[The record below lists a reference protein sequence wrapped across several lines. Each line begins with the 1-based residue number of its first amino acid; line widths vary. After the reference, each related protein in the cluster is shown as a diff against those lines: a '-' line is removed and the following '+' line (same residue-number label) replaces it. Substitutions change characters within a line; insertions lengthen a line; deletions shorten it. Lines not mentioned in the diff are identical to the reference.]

1 MKPKDVFIKR
11 AIANGSVERLNILL
25 SAAHILNCA
34 ANQYAEEAADL
45 MAENGL
51 LLGRLKQ
58 LHNNFIKSADMY
70 FREFA
75 GMVFNEK
82 TKMAMFQDMESF
94 EEVFRAWAKIEKEW
108 KPKQIK
114 DYERQKNDVFEFA
127 DHRKEDR
134 ESEGIREADQGEMG
148 GKRI

>member
-1 MKPKDVFIKR
+1 MKPKEILIKN
-11 AIANGSVERLNILL
+11 AIENGSVERLNILL

-75 GMVFNEK
+75 GMVFNDQ
-82 TKMAMFQDMESF
+82 TKMTMFSDMDSF
-94 EEVFRAWAKIEKEW
+94 DKVFREWSKIEKDWE
-108 KPKQIK
+108 PKKQ
-114 DYERQKNDVFEFA
+114 
-127 DHRKEDR
+127 
-134 ESEGIREADQGEMG
+134 
-148 GKRI
+148 

>member
-1 MKPKDVFIKR
+1 MRPKEILIKK
-11 AIANGSVERLNILL
+11 AIENGSVERLNILL

-45 MAENGL
+45 MEENGL

-58 LHNNFIKSADMY
+58 LHNNFIKSADLY

-75 GMVFNEK
+75 DMVFNDR

-94 EEVFRAWAKIEKEW
+94 DKVFREWSKIEKDWE
-108 KPKQIK
+108 PKNI
-114 DYERQKNDVFEFA
+114 E
-127 DHRKEDR
+127 DHVQGKE
-134 ESEGIREADQGEMG
+134 EVSV
-148 GKRI
+148 

>member
-1 MKPKDVFIKR
+1 MRPKEILIKK
-11 AIANGSVERLNILL
+11 AIENGSVERLNILL

-45 MAENGL
+45 MEENGL

-58 LHNNFIKSADMY
+58 LHNNFIKRADMY

-75 GMVFNEK
+75 DMVFNDQ

-94 EEVFRAWAKIEKEW
+94 DKVFREWANIEKDWE
-108 KPKQIK
+108 P
-114 DYERQKNDVFEFA
+114 
-127 DHRKEDR
+127 
-134 ESEGIREADQGEMG
+134 
-148 GKRI
+148 